1 VGIVSDSDITFAV
14 PALLSNMDA
23 VYHGKLIWG
32 NVNSRAERKN
42 EKRLCTGTFFGAV
55 KVSV

>member
-1 VGIVSDSDITFAV
+1 VSDSDITFAV